1 MGRGSAFLQWIPW
14 GLEWGR
20 DTAGF
25 GHMARSGYMLLAAAA
40 RNVDEERG
48 TLVGRPETLA
58 MHMRMCEADAMGALA
73 EMALAQR
80 PDGTPLVELWVKRGD
95 WEQVDPTEIREI
107 DDRKALFKVVVTW
120 VREAEETEAAWR
132 ASESKRVKKYKEK
145 TTDKYKK
152 ERGVTSKNKKERGVT
167 RNYTEEHI
175 ITLEGKGIEGYIYPP
190 ISPKGDGAW
199 FDDTFWPAYP
209 RKVAKEAARKA
220 AARLEREGVDLAEVM
235 AGLEAA
241 RASDQWTRDGGRYVP
256 HPATWL
262 NGRRWEDEAI
272 AADDGEGSKKP
283 KNAAAYNWP
292 PEGMMYE

>member
-1 MGRGSAFLQWIPW
+1 
-14 GLEWGR
+14 
-20 DTAGF
+20 
-25 GHMARSGYMLLAAAA
+25 MLLAAAA

-190 ISPKGDGAW
+190 ISPKGEGAW
-199 FDDTFWPAYP
+199 FDVTFWPAYP

-241 RASDQWTRDGGRYVP
+241 RASEQWTRDGGRYVP

>member
-1 MGRGSAFLQWIPW
+1 MQWIPW

-48 TLVGRPETLA
+48 TLVGRLETLA

-80 PDGTPLVELWVKRGD
+80 PDGTPLVELWVKWGD

-241 RASDQWTRDGGRYVP
+241 RASEQWTRDGGRYVP

>member
-1 MGRGSAFLQWIPW
+1 MQWIPW

-80 PDGTPLVELWVKRGD
+80 PDGTPLVALWVKRGD

-107 DDRKALFKVVVTW
+107 EDRKALFKVVVTW

-132 ASESKRVKKYKEK
+132 ASESKRKSKYNVK
-145 TTDKYKK
+145 TTRKDTDGHGQARKSAEK
-152 ERGVTSKNKKERGVT
+152 RGQARKSADGRGKA
-167 RNYTEEHI
+167 
-175 ITLEGKGIEGYIYPP
+175 LEGKGIEGYIYPP

-199 FDDTFWPAYP
+199 FDATFWPAYP

-220 AARLEREGVDLAEVM
+220 AAKVLAAGADPAEVM

>member
-1 MGRGSAFLQWIPW
+1 MQWIPW

-25 GHMARSGYMLLAAAA
+25 SHMARSGYMLLAAAA
-40 RNVDEERG
+40 RNVDTQRG
-48 TLVGRPETLA
+48 TLVGRIETLA

-190 ISPKGDGAW
+190 ISPKGEGAW
-199 FDDTFWPAYP
+199 FDVTFWPAYP

-241 RASDQWTRDGGRYVP
+241 RASEQWTRDGGRYVP

-272 AADDGEGSKKP
+272 AADDGEGSIKP

>member
-1 MGRGSAFLQWIPW
+1 MQWIPW

-190 ISPKGDGAW
+190 ISPKGEGAW
-199 FDDTFWPAYP
+199 FDVTFWPAYP

>member
-1 MGRGSAFLQWIPW
+1 MQWIPW

-48 TLVGRPETLA
+48 TLVGRPETLG

-80 PDGTPLVELWVKRGD
+80 PDGTPLVVIWVKRGD
-95 WEQVDPTEIREI
+95 WEQVDPTEIRQIE
-107 DDRKALFKVVVTW
+107 DRKALFKVVVTW

-132 ASESKRVKKYKEK
+132 ASEAKRKSKYAGK
-145 TTDKYKK
+145 TTRNDTDR
-152 ERGVTSKNKKERGVT
+152 RGQTRTDTEKRGT
-167 RNYTEEHI
+167 ARKSADGRGKA
-175 ITLEGKGIEGYIYPP
+175 LEGKGIEEYIYPP
-190 ISPKGDGAW
+190 ISPKGEGAW
-199 FDDTFWPAYP
+199 FDVTFWPAYP

-220 AARLEREGVDLAEVM
+220 AAKVLAAGADPAEVM
-235 AGLEAA
+235 AGLESA
-241 RASDQWTRDGGRYVP
+241 RASEQWTRDGGRYVP

-262 NGRRWEDEAI
+262 NGRRWEDEVTAGDFEETEKI
-272 AADDGEGSKKP
+272 KKSGVVSIMPP
-283 KNAAAYNWP
+283 K
-292 PEGMMYE
+292 GMMYE

>member
-1 MGRGSAFLQWIPW
+1 
-14 GLEWGR
+14 
-20 DTAGF
+20 
-25 GHMARSGYMLLAAAA
+25 MLLAAAA

-48 TLVGRPETLA
+48 TLVGRQETLA

-80 PDGTPLVELWVKRGD
+80 PDGTPLVALWVKRGD

-107 DDRKALFKVVVTW
+107 DDRKALFKVVIMW

-132 ASESKRVKKYKEK
+132 ASESKRKSKYNVK
-145 TTDKYKK
+145 TTRKDTDGHGQARKGAEK
-152 ERGVTSKNKKERGVT
+152 RGRARKSADGRGKA
-167 RNYTEEHI
+167 
-175 ITLEGKGIEGYIYPP
+175 LEGKGIEGYIYPP

-209 RKVAKEAARKA
+209 KKVAKEAARKA
-220 AARLEREGVDLAEVM
+220 AAKVLAAGTDLAEVM

-241 RASDQWTRDGGRYVP
+241 KACDQWTRDGGKFVP
-256 HPATWL
+256 NPATWL

-272 AADDGEGSKKP
+272 AADDGGWSIKP
-283 KNAAAYNWP
+283 ENAAAYNWP